1 MNPAFIQSRIDSTEA
16 LIVVYEDAILA
27 LGTGGVQEYRLDTGQ
42 TVTNVTKFDILD
54 MQKVL
59 DSLMNRLETLNARL
73 YGTGTIIVRPA
84 F

>member
-42 TVTNVTKFDILD
+42 TVTNVTKLDILN

-59 DSLMNRLETLNARL
+59 DSLMNRLETLSARL